1 MSKKIVRAAV
11 AATLSLTAG
20 LTCAAGGYAQTKYP
34 IVLAHG
40 MTGFDKIGPVD
51 YWYGIPA
58 DLRKNGAQVY
68 LTSVSAFNSSEER
81 GEQLLAQVK
90 HILAL
95 SGATKVNIIG
105 HSHGNQS
112 ARYVAGVRPDLVASV
127 TSVSGPTKG
136 SDVADVIQA
145 VSDGGG
151 PALTTAVTSV
161 VNGVGKLVGVLSG
174 SWGLPQDS
182 YAGLQSLN
190 SKGAA
195 AFNAKFPAGVPS
207 TDCGEGERV
216 VNGVRYYSWS
226 GVGQFYNPLNPFDY
240 AMALTAAAFKGKP
253 NDGLVGQCS
262 SHLGQV
268 VRDNYPMNHFH
279 TVNQLAGLVGWA
291 AAPVATYRTHANR
304 LKAAGL

>member
-151 PALTTAVTSV
+151 PALT
-161 VNGVGKLVGVLSG
+161 LS
-174 SWGLPQDS
+174 LI
-182 YAGLQSLN
+182 
-190 SKGAA
+190 
-195 AFNAKFPAGVPS
+195 
-207 TDCGEGERV
+207 
-216 VNGVRYYSWS
+216 
-226 GVGQFYNPLNPFDY
+226 
-240 AMALTAAAFKGKP
+240 
-253 NDGLVGQCS
+253 
-262 SHLGQV
+262 HI
-268 VRDNYPMNHFH
+268 
-279 TVNQLAGLVGWA
+279 
-291 AAPVATYRTHANR
+291 
-304 LKAAGL
+304 